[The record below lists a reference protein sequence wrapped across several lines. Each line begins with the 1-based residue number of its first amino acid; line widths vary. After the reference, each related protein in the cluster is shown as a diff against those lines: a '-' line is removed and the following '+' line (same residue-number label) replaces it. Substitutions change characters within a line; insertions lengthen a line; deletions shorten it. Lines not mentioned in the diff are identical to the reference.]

1 MANSPRPGVWALER
15 SQDFGKT
22 FTPWQYFADTRSD
35 CIKFFNI
42 PADQEITEDDSVI
55 CTTEFSKIVPL
66 ENGEVKISALKKE
79 IMSIFICSL
88 NCSLQIYYK
97 KNSNEKQTVW
107 HI

>member
-42 PADQEITEDDSVI
+42 PADQEITADDTVI

-66 ENGEVKISALKKE
+66 ENGEVIISML
-79 IMSIFICSL
+79 
-88 NCSLQIYYK
+88 
-97 KNSNEKQTVW
+97 
-107 HI
+107 